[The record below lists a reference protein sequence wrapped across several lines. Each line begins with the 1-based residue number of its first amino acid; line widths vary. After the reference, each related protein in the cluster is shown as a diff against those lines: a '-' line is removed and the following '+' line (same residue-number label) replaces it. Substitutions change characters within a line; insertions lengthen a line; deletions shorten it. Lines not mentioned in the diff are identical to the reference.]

1 MGDIC
6 RSQHGTDPCCFPHLF
21 PLSGLIPGIDQ
32 GLIRHTW
39 GGSWEDGRGLLGVDW
54 NVRAGW
60 TIGGLN
66 VQDGLV
72 ISRGPFLQNGLC

>member
-1 MGDIC
+1 MG
-6 RSQHGTDPCCFPHLF
+6 Q
-21 PLSGLIPGIDQ
+21 IPAVSHISLPSEWPPPWIDQ

-39 GGSWEDGRGLLGVDW
+39 GGSWEDGRGLLGVGRDI
-54 NVRAGW
+54 RTGW

-72 ISRGPFLQNGLC
+72 INTGPFLQNGLCSVEDQ